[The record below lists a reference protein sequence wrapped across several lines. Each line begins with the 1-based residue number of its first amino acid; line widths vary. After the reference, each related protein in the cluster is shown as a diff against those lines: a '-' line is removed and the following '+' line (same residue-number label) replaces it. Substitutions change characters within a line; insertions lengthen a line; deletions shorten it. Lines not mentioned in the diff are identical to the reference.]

1 MSLQDWAASSPART
15 GIVSGVPFGVALGA
29 IIGAEQL
36 PSTVSNAVGAGVVG
50 GVVSGVLFGLLM
62 ALVLKR
68 QGPRWPRDASSAIRQ
83 SAARAV
89 RRGETVS
96 DPALAPAVV
105 AMAEQVQ
112 RQATSRLA
120 RSARIIFPLVSVI
133 GAVLLYQAVVKGS
146 IGAMAAWSADVVYW
160 PVLLVLTQR
169 FQRKRT
175 RNAKKAEA
183 SARILL
189 I

>member
-15 GIVSGVPFGVALGA
+15 GIVSGVPFGVVLGA
-29 IIGAEQL
+29 FFGAEQRRG
-36 PSTVSNAVGAGVVG
+36 TVSSAVAAGVVG

-62 ALVLKR
+62 ALVMKR
-68 QGPRWPRDASSAIRQ
+68 QGRRWPGNASSAIRQ
-83 SAARAV
+83 SATRAV
-89 RRGETVS
+89 RRGETVT

-105 AMAEQVQ
+105 AVAEQVQ
-112 RQATSRLA
+112 RQATSRLV
-120 RSARIIFPLVSVI
+120 RSARVIFPLCSAI
-133 GAVLLYQAVVKGS
+133 GAVLLYQAVVKDN
-146 IGAMAAWSADVVYW
+146 IGAMAAWSADIVYW

-169 FQRKRT
+169 LHRKRT

-183 SARILL
+183 SARTLL